1 MKTKLFRLTTL
12 FIALSM
18 LAVMFLGTAGSQVVA
33 APPASQP
40 AALTQAQDGG
50 GIVLAS
56 SSPEW
61 SAATKVW
68 TKEEMLAAKPYPLKN
83 VQGETAFDISPVVPD
98 GPPGFSPSA
107 LPADVQG
114 ALVNAEPD
122 FLEITSPLGYTYP
135 PPFTRYGRYNNLTMF
150 PYVTIGVLFFNQLGG
165 SWRCSAASIGNYAIW
180 TSGHCV
186 HAGNNSGG
194 GWSTNVVFI
203 PAYRAG
209 AAPRGV
215 WSAVNLGTTGDWFTQ
230 GDDPDFSYD
239 YGFAILNTLSGQKIS
254 QRVGN
259 LGFAWN
265 QGTNLHWFSIGYPA
279 EAPFA
284 GNYQVICASS
294 YAYSDLNFG
303 PPYPTAVG
311 CDQTGGT
318 SGGPRILS
326 FAHYG
331 GTTNYVNG
339 DNSYRY
345 TTPDHPLELFSP
357 YFNTDTGN
365 LFYYALS
372 CNPGCP

>member
-12 FIALSM
+12 FIAFTM

-33 APPASQP
+33 APPASLP
-40 AALTQAQDGG
+40 AALIQAQDGG

-68 TKEEMLAAKPYPLKN
+68 TKEEMLAAKPFPLKTVEGKPN
-83 VQGETAFDISPVVPD
+83 FDISPAAPD

-135 PPFTRYGRYNNLTMF
+135 PPFTRYPRFWMTQF
-150 PYVTIGVLFFNQLGG
+150 PHVTIGVLFFTMYGG
-165 SWRCSAASIGNYAIW
+165 NYRCSAASVGNYAIW
-180 TSGHCV
+180 TAGHCV
-186 HAGNNSGG
+186 HAGDGSGA
-194 GWSTNVVFI
+194 GWAYNVVFV
-203 PAYRAG
+203 PAYKDG
-209 AAPRGV
+209 VAPMGT
-215 WSAVNLGTTGDWFTQ
+215 WTASNLGTFTGWAAS
-230 GDDPDFSYD
+230 GDLRYD
-239 YGFAILNTLSGQKIS
+239 SGFAILNTLSGQKIS

-265 QGTNLHWFSIGYPA
+265 QGTNLHWFTIGYPA
-279 EAPFA
+279 AAPFS
-284 GNYQVICASS
+284 GKYQVMCASS
-294 YAYSDLNFG
+294 YAYSDTSFG
-303 PPYPTAVG
+303 TPYPVAVG

-318 SGGPRILS
+318 SGGPRIWQFS
-326 FAHYG
+326 YSAG
-331 GTTNYVNG
+331 ATNYVNG

-345 TTPDHPLELFSP
+345 TTPNHPLELFSP

-365 LFYYALS
+365 MFYYALS